1 MNISFVV
8 LIITAMLVYNVYY
21 DNILIKSFSS
31 YYKYY
36 KIAGIIILGIGFY
49 TVIQKNP
56 RESVA
61 TVQALNQYINVIPID
76 KTSKNLIS
84 PLLQYG
90 NNCNNNKNI
99 NKLMQPS
106 KSTKRSVSETKKKF
120 VASNQ
125 DWCCGD
131 CKVKLPAWFEVDHK
145 IRLDQGGSNDIN
157 NLVALCRNCHGKK
170 TSLENI

>member
-1 MNISFVV
+1 LFI
-8 LIITAMLVYNVYY
+8 
-21 DNILIKSFSS
+21 
-31 YYKYY
+31 
-36 KIAGIIILGIGFY
+36 
-49 TVIQKNP
+49 
-56 RESVA
+56 ESAVHFHHRPHA
-61 TVQALNQYINVIPID
+61 HIDVIPID

-125 DWCCGD
+125 NWCCGD

-157 NLVALCRNCHGKK
+157 NLVALCRNCHGIK
-170 TSLENI
+170 TASENM